1 MKKLI
6 VLVIVMAAFAS
17 QNKATAQVKLNVNV
31 NIGSQPAW
39 GPVGY
44 DRVEYYYMPDIDAY
58 YYVPER
64 RFVYLEGTRWIFAA
78 SLPARYRGFDLYT
91 GYKVVI
97 NEPRP
102 YLRGDVYRVKYA
114 GYKGGRVPKQI
125 IIRDSH
131 DNRYK
136 NNGPSRNDHD
146 DRGNGKNKGRGKGHD
161 KHDRD

>member
-1 MKKLI
+1 MKKLFTL
-6 VLVIVMAAFAS
+6 VLLLTTLAAVSPA
-17 QNKATAQVKLNVNV
+17 QAQVKLNVNI
-31 NIGSQPAW
+31 NIGNQPVW

-44 DRVEYYYMPDIDAY
+44 DYVEYYYLPDIDVY

-64 RFVYLEGTRWIFAA
+64 RFIYLEGNRWIFAA
-78 SLPARYRGFDLYT
+78 SLPGRYRGFDIYT

-114 GYKGGRVPKQI
+114 PYKGGRGPRQV

-136 NNGPSRNDHD
+136 QNGPSYNPHK

-161 KHDRD
+161 DY